1 MRYFKLVSQFL
12 LNNGNQNTLCIIQ
25 VCDDTLYNQETN
37 LAILNARVV
46 AKRMCGDIEPS
57 INHVLTELT
66 ESEYLSLVPS
76 QTITDLGDE
85 EELNNEINS

>member
-25 VCDDTLYNQETN
+25 VCDDNRYSEESN
-37 LAILNARVV
+37 LAMLNARVI
-46 AKRMCGDIEPS
+46 AKRMCSDVEPS

-66 ESEYLSLVPS
+66 EAEYLSLVPS
-76 QTITDLGDE
+76 QTITDLGNE
-85 EELNNEINS
+85 EELNNEINN